1 MNLAIKLLRR
11 NGTLLS
17 FGLPHKYKYNLAF
30 NEFFWNEGRLISSLD
45 PTVEDFRIAVDLIA
59 NKRIDVSPLITH
71 AFPLS
76 EAQQAFT
83 LFANRADGADQGCFG
98 SQKIDVLFLNA
109 MIEINSWRSPFLNVL
124 LSELKS
130 G

>member
-1 MNLAIKLLRR
+1 
-11 NGTLLS
+11 
-17 FGLPHKYKYNLAF
+17 
-30 NEFFWNEGRLISSLD
+30 
-45 PTVEDFRIAVDLIA
+45 
-59 NKRIDVSPLITH
+59 
-71 AFPLS
+71 LS

-83 LFANRADGADQGCFG
+83 LFANRADGVDQGCFG